1 MKEPSM
7 LAQPETVA
15 TGWRTHARCRD
26 VDVDVMVPGGPGE
39 VGTAGQIRRA
49 KRVCQGCRV
58 RGECL
63 QAALGSGDEG
73 VWGGLDQA
81 ERMLLETSRRA
92 DHDGPAPTVRN
103 CTRCGLT
110 CVPQSPAGPPV
121 CELCRDKPA
130 GGVKAEDHRVRIE
143 WMILNDYSYTQIGV
157 ELGLSKYQ
165 VMHACQRWGI
175 SSKVTYSPADPASL
189 QPCGTPAALLRH
201 RRNNPGISRDE
212 LTCACRLPM
221 SGSGRAHRYRNPQ
234 RQKTE
239 GTAA

>member
-7 LAQPETVA
+7 LAQPETVT

-26 VDVDVMVPGGPGE
+26 VDADVMVPGEPGE
-39 VGTAGQIRRA
+39 VGTPDQIRRA

-81 ERMLLETSRRA
+81 ERMLLETGRRA

-121 CELCRDKPA
+121 CELCRDKSA